1 MTKNQAKLKFYQNKF
16 EVIQDGDHVICAV
29 SGKSIPLNKLTY
41 WNVDLQE
48 AYYSP
53 EEVKIR
59 FEKINKVK

>member
-1 MTKNQAKLKFYQNKF
+1 MNRNKAKLKFSPNRF
-16 EVIQDGDHVICAV
+16 EIVENGDYVVCAV

-53 EEVKIR
+53 KEVKMR
-59 FEKINKVK
+59 LEELKKNN